1 MSLFT
6 MNEGYGYND
15 IYSLEESR
23 VTDALKS
30 FKEKVVYLFKRS
42 NEMVMVTAA
51 SQNGVTNNAAKQE
64 VERTA
69 NNIEKDIKTVENS
82 DDVSREDLTALER
95 FKKRV
100 EDKLEKWDKEIKEL
114 KFKDEGI
121 GTKVINAIKWAFIQ
135 LKRIFT
141 KILKLLVSAISA
153 IYNKIRGVE

>member
-6 MNEGYGYND
+6 MNEGYRYND

-30 FKEKVVYLFKRS
+30 FKEKVVYLFKKS
-42 NEMVMVTAA
+42 NEMVAI
-51 SQNGVTNNAAKQE
+51 SQTGVTNNTAKQE
-64 VERTA
+64 VEKTA
-69 NNIEKDIKTVENS
+69 NDIERDIKTVESS
-82 DDVSREDLTALER
+82 DEVSREDLTTLER
-95 FKKRV
+95 FKKRL
-100 EDKLEKWDKEIKEL
+100 EEKLDKWDKEIKEL

>member
-23 VTDALKS
+23 VTDAFKS
-30 FKEKVVYLFKRS
+30 FKEKVKRLFTKS
-42 NEMVMVTAA
+42 NEMVAE
-51 SQNGVTNNAAKQE
+51 SQNGVTNNTAKQE

-69 NNIEKDIKTVENS
+69 NDIERDIKTVENS

-95 FKKRV
+95 FKKRL

-141 KILKLLVSAISA
+141 KILKLLVSAISV
-153 IYNKIRGVE
+153 IYNKIRGVD

>member
-42 NEMVMVTAA
+42 NEIMTT
-51 SQNGVTNNAAKQE
+51 SQTGVINNTTKQD
-64 VERTA
+64 VEKTA
-69 NNIEKDIKTVENS
+69 NIIEKDIKTVENS
-82 DDVSREDLTALER
+82 NDASREDLTTLER
-95 FKKRV
+95 FKKRL

-121 GTKVINAIKWAFIQ
+121 GTKVVNDIKWAFIQ
-135 LKRIFT
+135 LKRIFI
-141 KILKLLVSAISA
+141 KILKLLVSAISK
-153 IYNKIRGVE
+153 IYNKIRGIE

>member
-42 NEMVMVTAA
+42 NEMIVI
-51 SQNGVTNNAAKQE
+51 SKNGVTNNAVKQD
-64 VERTA
+64 VEKTA
-69 NNIEKDIKTVENS
+69 NDIEKDIKTVENS
-82 DDVSREDLTALER
+82 NEVSREDLTTLER
-95 FKKRV
+95 FKKRL
-100 EDKLEKWDKEIKEL
+100 EEKLEKWDKEIKEL

-121 GTKVINAIKWAFIQ
+121 GTKVVNAIKWAFIQ

>member
-42 NEMVMVTAA
+42 NEMMTT
-51 SQNGVTNNAAKQE
+51 SQTGVINNTTKQD
-64 VERTA
+64 VEKTA
-69 NNIEKDIKTVENS
+69 NIIEKDIKTVENS
-82 DDVSREDLTALER
+82 NDASREDLTTLER
-95 FKKRV
+95 FKKRL

-121 GTKVINAIKWAFIQ
+121 CTKVVNSIKWAFIQ

-141 KILKLLVSAISA
+141 KILKSLVSAISA
-153 IYNKIRGVE
+153 IYNKIRGVD

>member
-42 NEMVMVTAA
+42 NEMIVI
-51 SQNGVTNNAAKQE
+51 SQNGVTNNAVKQD
-64 VERTA
+64 VEKTA
-69 NNIEKDIKTVENS
+69 NFIEKDIKTVENS
-82 DDVSREDLTALER
+82 NEVSREDLTTLER
-95 FKKRV
+95 FKKRL
-100 EDKLEKWDKEIKEL
+100 EEKLDKWDKEIKEL

-141 KILKLLVSAISA
+141 KILKLLVSAISK
-153 IYNKIRGVE
+153 IYNKIRGIE

>member
-1 MSLFT
+1 

-42 NEMVMVTAA
+42 NEMMTT
-51 SQNGVTNNAAKQE
+51 SQTGVINNTTKQD
-64 VERTA
+64 VEKTA
-69 NNIEKDIKTVENS
+69 NIIEKDIKTVENS
-82 DDVSREDLTALER
+82 NEVSREDLTALER
-95 FKKRV
+95 FKKRL

-121 GTKVINAIKWAFIQ
+121 GTKIINAIKWAFIQ
-135 LKRIFT
+135 LKRIFI
-141 KILKLLVSAISA
+141 KILKLLVSAISK
-153 IYNKIRGVE
+153 IYNKIRGIE

>member
-1 MSLFT
+1 MSLFII
-6 MNEGYGYND
+6 NEGYGYND

-42 NEMVMVTAA
+42 NEIMAT
-51 SQNGVTNNAAKQE
+51 SQTGVTNNAAKQE
-64 VERTA
+64 VEKTA
-69 NNIEKDIKTVENS
+69 NEIERDIKTVESNNE
-82 DDVSREDLTALER
+82 VSREDLTALER
-95 FKKRV
+95 FKKRL
-100 EDKLEKWDKEIKEL
+100 EEKLEKWDKEIKEL

-121 GTKVINAIKWAFIQ
+121 GTKIINAIKWAFIQ

-153 IYNKIRGVE
+153 IYNKIKGVD

>member
-42 NEMVMVTAA
+42 NEMMAT
-51 SQNGVTNNAAKQE
+51 SQTGVINNTTKQD
-64 VERTA
+64 VEKTA
-69 NNIEKDIKTVENS
+69 NDIERDIKTVENS
-82 DDVSREDLTALER
+82 NEVSREDLTTLER
-95 FKKRV
+95 FKKRL

-153 IYNKIRGVE
+153 IYNKIRGV

>member
-1 MSLFT
+1 
-6 MNEGYGYND
+6 MNEGYGYSD

-42 NEMVMVTAA
+42 NELMVA
-51 SQNGVTNNAAKQE
+51 SQNGITNNASKQE
-64 VERTA
+64 VETTA
-69 NNIEKDIKTVENS
+69 NEIERDIKTVENS
-82 DDVSREDLTALER
+82 DDISREDLTALER
-95 FKKRV
+95 FKKRL

-121 GTKVINAIKWAFIQ
+121 GTKIINTIKLAFIQ

>member
-42 NEMVMVTAA
+42 NEMVTAA
-51 SQNGVTNNAAKQE
+51 SQNGVTNNAAKQD
-64 VERTA
+64 VEKTA
-69 NNIEKDIKTVENS
+69 NDIERDIKTVENS
-82 DDVSREDLTALER
+82 DEVSREDLTALER
-95 FKKRV
+95 FKKRL
-100 EDKLEKWDKEIKEL
+100 EDKLDKWDKEIKEL

-141 KILKLLVSAISA
+141 KILKLLVSAISK
-153 IYNKIRGVE
+153 IYNKIRGIE

>member
-23 VTDALKS
+23 IADYFKS
-30 FKEKVVYLFKRS
+30 FKEKVSYLFKKS
-42 NEMVMVTAA
+42 NEMVAE
-51 SQNGVTNNAAKQE
+51 SQSGVTNNKTKQD
-64 VERTA
+64 VETTA
-69 NNIEKDIKTVENS
+69 NEIERDIKNVENS
-82 DDVSREDLTALER
+82 DDVNREDLTALER
-95 FKKRV
+95 FKKRL

-141 KILKLLVSAISA
+141 KILKLLVSAISK
-153 IYNKIRGVE
+153 IYNKIRGIE

>member
-1 MSLFT
+1 MPLFT

-23 VTDALKS
+23 VTDAFRS
-30 FKEKVVYLFKRS
+30 FKEKVKRLFTKS
-42 NEMVMVTAA
+42 NEMVAE
-51 SQNGVTNNAAKQE
+51 SQNGVTNNAAKQDIE
-64 VERTA
+64 KTA
-69 NNIEKDIKTVENS
+69 NDIERDIKTVENS
-82 DDVSREDLTALER
+82 NEVSREDLTTLER
-95 FKKRV
+95 FKKRL

-141 KILKLLVSAISA
+141 KILKLLVSAISK
-153 IYNKIRGVE
+153 IYNKIRGIE

>member
-1 MSLFT
+1 MPLFT

-23 VTDALKS
+23 VTDAFKS
-30 FKEKVVYLFKRS
+30 FKEKVKRLFIKS
-42 NEMVMVTAA
+42 NEMVSE

-64 VERTA
+64 VEKTA
-69 NNIEKDIKTVENS
+69 NDIERDIKTVENS
-82 DDVSREDLTALER
+82 DDVSREDLTTLER
-95 FKKRV
+95 FKKRL
-100 EDKLEKWDKEIKEL
+100 EEKLDKWDKEIKEL

>member
-1 MSLFT
+1 MPLFT

-23 VTDALKS
+23 VTDAFRS
-30 FKEKVVYLFKRS
+30 FKEKVKRLFIKS
-42 NEMVMVTAA
+42 NEMVTD
-51 SQNGVTNNAAKQE
+51 SQNGVTNNTAKQE
-64 VERTA
+64 VEKTS
-69 NNIEKDIKTVENS
+69 NDIERDIKTVENS
-82 DDVSREDLTALER
+82 NEVSREDLTTLER
-95 FKKRV
+95 FKKRL

-141 KILKLLVSAISA
+141 KILKLLVSAISK
-153 IYNKIRGVE
+153 IYNKIRGIE

>member
-1 MSLFT
+1 MSLFI
-6 MNEGYGYND
+6 MSEGYGYND

-42 NEMVMVTAA
+42 NEMIVV
-51 SQNGVTNNAAKQE
+51 SQTGVTNNAAKQDI
-64 VERTA
+64 ERTA
-69 NNIEKDIKTVENS
+69 NDIERDIKTVESS
-82 DDVSREDLTALER
+82 DEVSREDLTEFER
-95 FKKRV
+95 FKKRL
-100 EDKLEKWDKEIKEL
+100 EEKLDKWDKEIKEL

-153 IYNKIRGVE
+153 IYNKIRGVD

>member
-42 NEMVMVTAA
+42 NEMIVI
-51 SQNGVTNNAAKQE
+51 SQNGVTNNAVKQD
-64 VERTA
+64 VEKTA
-69 NNIEKDIKTVENS
+69 NEIERDIKTVESSNE
-82 DDVSREDLTALER
+82 VSREDLTALER
-95 FKKRV
+95 FKKRL

-153 IYNKIRGVE
+153 IYNKIRGVD

>member
-1 MSLFT
+1 MPLFT

-23 VTDALKS
+23 VTDAFKS
-30 FKEKVVYLFKRS
+30 FKEKVKRLFTKS
-42 NEMVMVTAA
+42 NEMVAE
-51 SQNGVTNNAAKQE
+51 SQNGVTNNTAKQE
-64 VERTA
+64 VEKTA
-69 NNIEKDIKTVENS
+69 NDIERDIKTVENS
-82 DDVSREDLTALER
+82 DDVSREDLTTLER
-95 FKKRV
+95 FKKRL

>member
-42 NEMVMVTAA
+42 NEMMTT
-51 SQNGVTNNAAKQE
+51 SQTGVINNTTKQD
-64 VERTA
+64 VEKTA
-69 NNIEKDIKTVENS
+69 NIIEKDIKTVENS
-82 DDVSREDLTALER
+82 DDVSREDLTTLER
-95 FKKRV
+95 FKKRL

-114 KFKDEGI
+114 KLKHEGI
-121 GTKVINAIKWAFIQ
+121 GTKVVNAIKWAFIQ

-153 IYNKIRGVE
+153 IYNKIRGVD

>member
-42 NEMVMVTAA
+42 NEMMTT
-51 SQNGVTNNAAKQE
+51 SQTGVINNTTKQD
-64 VERTA
+64 VEKTA
-69 NNIEKDIKTVENS
+69 NIIEKDIKTVENIN
-82 DDVSREDLTALER
+82 DVSREDLTTLER
-95 FKKRV
+95 FKKRL

-153 IYNKIRGVE
+153 IYNKIRGVK

>member
-1 MSLFT
+1 MPLFT

-23 VTDALKS
+23 VTDAFKS
-30 FKEKVVYLFKRS
+30 FKEKVKRLFTKS
-42 NEMVMVTAA
+42 NEMVAE
-51 SQNGVTNNAAKQE
+51 SQNGVTNNTAKQE
-64 VERTA
+64 VEKTA
-69 NNIEKDIKTVENS
+69 NDIERDIKTVENS
-82 DDVSREDLTALER
+82 NEVSREDLTTLER
-95 FKKRV
+95 FKKRL
-100 EDKLEKWDKEIKEL
+100 EEKLDKWDKEIKEL

-153 IYNKIRGVE
+153 IYNKIRGVD

>member
-30 FKEKVVYLFKRS
+30 FKEKVVYLFKSS
-42 NEMVMVTAA
+42 NEMMTT
-51 SQNGVTNNAAKQE
+51 SQTGVINNTTKQD
-64 VERTA
+64 VEKTA
-69 NNIEKDIKTVENS
+69 NIIEKDIKTVENS
-82 DDVSREDLTALER
+82 DDVSREDLTTLER
-95 FKKRV
+95 FKKRL

-121 GTKVINAIKWAFIQ
+121 GTKVVNSIKWAFIQ

-153 IYNKIRGVE
+153 IYNKIRGVD

>member
-1 MSLFT
+1 MPLFT

-23 VTDALKS
+23 VTDAFKS
-30 FKEKVVYLFKRS
+30 FKEKVKRLFIKS
-42 NEMVMVTAA
+42 NEMVAE
-51 SQNGVTNNAAKQE
+51 SQNGVTNNTAKQE
-64 VERTA
+64 VEKTA
-69 NNIEKDIKTVENS
+69 NDIERDIKTVENS
-82 DDVSREDLTALER
+82 NEVSREDLTTLER
-95 FKKRV
+95 FKKRL

-153 IYNKIRGVE
+153 IYNKIRGVD

>member
-1 MSLFT
+1 MPLFT

-23 VTDALKS
+23 VTDAFKS
-30 FKEKVVYLFKRS
+30 FKEKVKRLFTKS
-42 NEMVMVTAA
+42 NEMVAE
-51 SQNGVTNNAAKQE
+51 SQNGVTNNTAKQD
-64 VERTA
+64 VEKTA
-69 NNIEKDIKTVENS
+69 NDIERDIKTVENS
-82 DDVSREDLTALER
+82 NEVSREDLTTLER
-95 FKKRV
+95 FKKRL

-141 KILKLLVSAISA
+141 KILKLLVSAISK
-153 IYNKIRGVE
+153 IYNKIRGIE

>member
-1 MSLFT
+1 MPLFT

-23 VTDALKS
+23 VTDAFKS
-30 FKEKVVYLFKRS
+30 FKEKVKRLFTKS
-42 NEMVMVTAA
+42 NEMVAE
-51 SQNGVTNNAAKQE
+51 SQNGVTNNTAKQE
-64 VERTA
+64 VEKTA
-69 NNIEKDIKTVENS
+69 NDIERDIKTVENS
-82 DDVSREDLTALER
+82 NEVSREDLTTLER
-95 FKKRV
+95 FKKRL

>member
-1 MSLFT
+1 MPLFT

-23 VTDALKS
+23 VTDAFKS
-30 FKEKVVYLFKRS
+30 FKEKVKRLFTKS
-42 NEMVMVTAA
+42 NEMVAE
-51 SQNGVTNNAAKQE
+51 SQNGVTNNTAKQE
-64 VERTA
+64 VEKTA
-69 NNIEKDIKTVENS
+69 NDIERDIKTVENS
-82 DDVSREDLTALER
+82 NEVSREDLTTLER
-95 FKKRV
+95 FKKRL

-121 GTKVINAIKWAFIQ
+121 GTKVVNAIKWAFIQ

-153 IYNKIRGVE
+153 IYNKIRGVD

>member
-1 MSLFT
+1 MPLFT

-23 VTDALKS
+23 VTDAFKS
-30 FKEKVVYLFKRS
+30 FKEKVKRLFTKS
-42 NEMVMVTAA
+42 NEMVAE
-51 SQNGVTNNAAKQE
+51 SQNGVTNNTAKQE
-64 VERTA
+64 VEKTA
-69 NNIEKDIKTVENS
+69 NDIERDIKTVENS
-82 DDVSREDLTALER
+82 NEGSREDLTTLER
-95 FKKRV
+95 FKKRL

-141 KILKLLVSAISA
+141 KILKLLVSAISK
-153 IYNKIRGVE
+153 IYNKIRGIE

>member
-1 MSLFT
+1 MPLFT

-23 VTDALKS
+23 VTDAFKS
-30 FKEKVVYLFKRS
+30 FKEKVKRLFIKS
-42 NEMVMVTAA
+42 NEMVAE
-51 SQNGVTNNAAKQE
+51 SQSGVTNNAAKQD
-64 VERTA
+64 VEKTA
-69 NNIEKDIKTVENS
+69 NDIERDIKTVENS
-82 DDVSREDLTALER
+82 NEVSREDLTTLER
-95 FKKRV
+95 FKKRL

-141 KILKLLVSAISA
+141 KILKLLVSAISK
-153 IYNKIRGVE
+153 IYNKIRGIE

>member
-1 MSLFT
+1 MPLFT

-23 VTDALKS
+23 VTDAFKS
-30 FKEKVVYLFKRS
+30 FKEKVKRLFIKS
-42 NEMVMVTAA
+42 NEMVAE

-64 VERTA
+64 VEKTA
-69 NNIEKDIKTVENS
+69 NDIERDIKTVENS
-82 DDVSREDLTALER
+82 DDVSREDLTTLER
-95 FKKRV
+95 FKKRL

-141 KILKLLVSAISA
+141 KILKLLVSAISK
-153 IYNKIRGVE
+153 IYNKIRGIE

>member
-1 MSLFT
+1 MPLFT

-23 VTDALKS
+23 VTDAFKS
-30 FKEKVVYLFKRS
+30 FKEKVKRLFTKS
-42 NEMVMVTAA
+42 NEMVAE

-64 VERTA
+64 VEKTA
-69 NNIEKDIKTVENS
+69 NDIERDIKTVESS
-82 DDVSREDLTALER
+82 DEVSREDLTALER
-95 FKKRV
+95 FKKRL
-100 EDKLEKWDKEIKEL
+100 EEKLDKWDKEIKEL

-141 KILKLLVSAISA
+141 KILKLLVSAIA
-153 IYNKIRGVE
+153 ALYNTSRGVD

>member
-1 MSLFT
+1 MPLFT

-23 VTDALKS
+23 VTDAFKS
-30 FKEKVVYLFKRS
+30 FKEKVKRLFTKS
-42 NEMVMVTAA
+42 NEMVAE
-51 SQNGVTNNAAKQE
+51 SQSGVTNNKTKQD
-64 VERTA
+64 VETTA
-69 NNIEKDIKTVENS
+69 NEIERDIKNVENS
-82 DDVSREDLTALER
+82 DGVSREDLTALER
-95 FKKRV
+95 FKKRL

-141 KILKLLVSAISA
+141 KILKLLVSAISK
-153 IYNKIRGVE
+153 IYNKIRGIE

>member
-42 NEMVMVTAA
+42 NEMIVI
-51 SQNGVTNNAAKQE
+51 SQNGVTNNAVKQD
-64 VERTA
+64 VEKTA
-69 NNIEKDIKTVENS
+69 NEIERDIKTVESSNE
-82 DDVSREDLTALER
+82 VSREDLTALER
-95 FKKRV
+95 FKKRL

-121 GTKVINAIKWAFIQ
+121 GTKVINAIKWTFIQ

-141 KILKLLVSAISA
+141 KILKLLVSVISA
-153 IYNKIRGVE
+153 IYNKIRGVD

>member
-1 MSLFT
+1 MPLFT

-23 VTDALKS
+23 VTDAFKS
-30 FKEKVVYLFKRS
+30 FKEKVKRLFNKS
-42 NEMVMVTAA
+42 NEMVAE

-64 VERTA
+64 VEKTA
-69 NNIEKDIKTVENS
+69 NDIERDIKTVENS
-82 DDVSREDLTALER
+82 NEVSREDLTALER
-95 FKKRV
+95 FKKRL

-141 KILKLLVSAISA
+141 KILKLLVSAISK
-153 IYNKIRGVE
+153 IYNKIRGIE

>member
-6 MNEGYGYND
+6 TNEGYVYND

-23 VTDALKS
+23 VTDAFKS

-42 NEMVMVTAA
+42 NEMMVI
-51 SQNGVTNNAAKQE
+51 SQSGVTNNATKQD
-64 VERTA
+64 VEKTA
-69 NNIEKDIKTVENS
+69 NDIERDIKTVESSNE
-82 DDVSREDLTALER
+82 VSREDLTTLER
-95 FKKRV
+95 FKKRL

-114 KFKDEGI
+114 KFEDEGI

-141 KILKLLVSAISA
+141 KILKLLVSAIST
-153 IYNKIRGVE
+153 IYNKIRGVD

>member
-42 NEMVMVTAA
+42 NEMMTT
-51 SQNGVTNNAAKQE
+51 SQTGVINNTTKQD
-64 VERTA
+64 VEKTA
-69 NNIEKDIKTVENS
+69 NIIEKDIKTVENS
-82 DDVSREDLTALER
+82 DDVSREDLTTLER
-95 FKKRV
+95 FKKRL

-121 GTKVINAIKWAFIQ
+121 GTKVVNAIKWAFIQ

-153 IYNKIRGVE
+153 IYNKIRGVD